1 LWAQHRNIKT
11 EAEVGDFGSTRQRL
25 ETFDSFCSQGPYV
38 KKYIAILISVIVL
51 SACGEAATQ
60 VPISVP
66 TSTPSVVLIATE
78 AIAIP
83 TQTEQVVLQTP
94 TAIPADG
101 TLTIRYSPVDGMP
114 QVYIPAGTF
123 HMGGFDVR
131 AAPDEFPAHDVTLDA
146 YWMDQLEVTNA
157 MYQLCVRAGVCTLP
171 QNLGTARKSD
181 YFNNLEF
188 KDYPVVY
195 VTWGQAKSYC
205 EWAGRRLPTE
215 AEWER
220 AARGDDMRTF
230 PWGEDKADYRF
241 ANFNMLVTDTSRVG
255 SYPLGASPFGVLD
268 MAGNVAEW
276 TNDIYNPT
284 FYVSALEMF
293 NPVGPVSSSSLRR
306 VVRGGSLG
314 DAEINIRV
322 SKRSAVLGS
331 DLRAKEGSDEYLG
344 DFSPRIGFR
353 CAEDE

>member
-1 LWAQHRNIKT
+1 M
-11 EAEVGDFGSTRQRL
+11 
-25 ETFDSFCSQGPYV
+25 
-38 KKYIAILISVIVL
+38 KKNTAIIFAIFIL
-51 SACGEAATQ
+51 SACGGQTQ
-60 VPISVP
+60 NPAIDPTALMVPSPASLP
-66 TSTPSVVLIATE
+66 TRSSTQ
-78 AIAIP
+78 IP
-83 TQTEQVVLQTP
+83 TQTEQTSLP
-94 TAIPADG
+94 TAAP
-101 TLTIRYSPVDGMP
+101 TEEFSNSRVSSMDGMP

-123 HMGGFDVR
+123 RMGGFDVR
-131 AAPDEFPAHDVTLDA
+131 AVPDEFPAHDVTLDA

-157 MYQLCVRAGVCTLP
+157 MYRSCVSAGACTLP
-171 QNLGTARKSD
+171 QNFGTARKAD
-181 YFNNLEF
+181 YFYNPEF

-195 VTWGQAKSYC
+195 VTWGQAKTYC

-230 PWGEDKADYRF
+230 PWGEDKPDYRF

-276 TNDIYNPT
+276 TSDFYNPT
-284 FYVSALEMF
+284 YYSNTELI
-293 NPVGPVSSSSLRR
+293 NPAGPLTSSSFFR

-322 SKRSAVLGS
+322 SKRSSVRGSILNAIHGS
-331 DLRAKEGSDEYLG
+331 DAYLG

-353 CAEDE
+353 CAQDE